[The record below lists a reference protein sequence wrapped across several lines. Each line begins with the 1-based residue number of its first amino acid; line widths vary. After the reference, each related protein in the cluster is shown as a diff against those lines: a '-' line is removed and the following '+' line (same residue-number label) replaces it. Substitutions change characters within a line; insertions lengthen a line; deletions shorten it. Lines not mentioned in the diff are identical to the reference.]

1 MPRKAVVIDDDMVTI
16 TILTRILTNAEFEVI
31 PAGDGVTGV
40 ECVFR
45 EKPDLVVT
53 DLLLP
58 RLDGFGVCAKI
69 KADPELSGIKLVIMT
84 ALQNFAFQNEA
95 RNCGAD
101 LILGKPISRERLEAA
116 LKDFF
121 PET

>member
-1 MPRKAVVIDDDMVTI
+1 MHRKAVVIDDDKVTI
-16 TILTRILTNAEFEVI
+16 AILTRILKNAEFEVI
-31 PAGDGVTGV
+31 PAADGVSGV

-69 KADPELSGIKLVIMT
+69 KADVGLSGIKLVIMT

-101 LILGKPISRERLEAA
+101 LILQKPISREKLQEA
-116 LKDFF
+116 LDRFF
-121 PET
+121 PAS